1 LTKLVSTEEM
11 FLTDPATYL
20 AWQAKP
26 LACKI
31 HSNKHAFS
39 NIQQTGAVMRIISS
53 TSCYGNYA
61 TQNSVKHLHHTL
73 HYLRLGLIWC
83 KASSILVVYG
93 RDCQVLL
100 QTVFTSNTKRNE
112 VKRFKVLASLIPVFV
127 MIHIIT
133 YTHIPSIYLIVE
145 VKVKFTLKQA
155 TKAQRG
161 STGIALLF
169 L

>member
-1 LTKLVSTEEM
+1 M

-39 NIQQTGAVMRIISS
+39 KIQQTGAVVRIISS
-53 TSCYGNYA
+53 TSCYGNNA
-61 TQNSVKHLHHTL
+61 TQNSVRHLHHTL
-73 HYLRLGLIWC
+73 HYLRSGLIWC
-83 KASSILVVYG
+83 KASSSLVVYG
-93 RDCQVLL
+93 KDCQVLL

-112 VKRFKVLASLIPVFV
+112 AKRFNVLASLIPVCV
-127 MIHIIT
+127 MIHIII
-133 YTHIPSIYLIVE
+133 YTQIPSTYLIME
-145 VKVKFTLKQA
+145 IKVKFTLKQA
-155 TKAQRG
+155 TKIQRG
-161 STGIALLF
+161 SRGIALLF